1 MQKADMI
8 LSILSKKPIE
18 FKFNRIYRQLFNLDF
33 YYGVIDE
40 ISKNEIFKEYTIKEN
55 IDIDKLV
62 QNIIFRLKTE
72 KYNPKDLN
80 CIINNK
86 YIYLLKST
94 DISKFKEDALLNM
107 YINEGAIEDYIIQKV
122 LKQVLDNIY
131 FSNLNKEEFFK
142 ILDKKEDVISYL
154 KGIKHIYYYKVVKIN
169 LNKMFHVKQI
179 DILRSIINDKIDDG
193 RLKALIDLFIKS
205 NYLRF
210 YEIVK
215 NDDLYY
221 MYIDKDSHVSASL
234 YQLYFLKLRNVI
246 EELINLNRVNVSAVC
261 YYDEALLMI
270 KHGGDVKGFLKDL
283 NYRLKQ
289 LKYMDIEEYQ
299 LKDSNNIDFFNYNI
313 RFRNKESFTKILVSS
328 KVMNT
333 SINNFKKENK
343 PSYIGKRI
351 NLKREDIIRLY
362 TLEIDY
368 IYEYYKYAED
378 VNYKMRR
385 FRYYHKNSMI
395 STIALKENIS
405 IKAVKEKYI
414 KRYNF
419 SHQESYNQENKTPY
433 LSNRLK
439 TQKI

>member
-18 FKFNRIYRQLFNLDF
+18 FKVNRIYRQLFNLDF

-40 ISKNEIFKEYTIKEN
+40 IIKRNAFKMYIIKEDVDINKLVEDIIFK
-55 IDIDKLV
+55 
-62 QNIIFRLKTE
+62 LKTE
-72 KYNPKDLN
+72 RYKPIDLR

-94 DISKFKEDALLNM
+94 DISRFKEDALLNM
-107 YINEGAIEDYIIQKV
+107 YIDEGAIEDYILQKV

-131 FSNLNKEEFFK
+131 ISNLNKYEFFK
-142 ILDKKEDVISYL
+142 ILDKKEVVISYL
-154 KGIKHIYYYKVVKIN
+154 KSIRHIYYYKVVKIN
-169 LNKMFHVKQI
+169 LNNMFHVKQMET
-179 DILRSIINDKIDDG
+179 LKGIINFKIDDG
-193 RLKALIDLFIKS
+193 RFNVLIDLFIKS

-215 NDDLYY
+215 SDDLYY
-221 MYIDKDSHVSASL
+221 MYMDKDNHLSASF
-234 YQLYFLKLRNVI
+234 YKLYFLKIRDIV
-246 EELINLNRVNVSAVC
+246 EELINSKKVNVSTVC

-270 KHGGDVKGFLKDL
+270 RPGGDVKGFLQDL
-283 NYRLKQ
+283 NYRLKEF
-289 LKYMDIEEYQ
+289 KYINIEEYE
-299 LKDSNNIDFFNYNI
+299 LKDSNNIEFFNYNI

-328 KVMNT
+328 KVMNA
-333 SINNFKKENK
+333 SIHNFKKENR

-351 NLKREDIIRLY
+351 NLKREDIISLY

-368 IYEYYKYAED
+368 MYEYYKYAED

-405 IKAVKEKYI
+405 IRAVKDRYI
-414 KRYNF
+414 KGYKV
-419 SHQESYNQENKTPY
+419 SHQEGYNEEDKTPY
-433 LSNRLK
+433 LNKRLK
-439 TQKI
+439 VQKI

>member
-18 FKFNRIYRQLFNLDF
+18 FKVNRIYRQLFNLDF

-40 ISKNEIFKEYTIKEN
+40 IIKRNAFKMYIIKEDVDINKLVEDIIFK
-55 IDIDKLV
+55 
-62 QNIIFRLKTE
+62 LKTE
-72 KYNPKDLN
+72 RYKPIDLR

-107 YINEGAIEDYIIQKV
+107 YIDEGAIEDYILQKV

-131 FSNLNKEEFFK
+131 ISNLNKYEFFK
-142 ILDKKEDVISYL
+142 ILDKKEVVISYL
-154 KGIKHIYYYKVVKIN
+154 KSIRHIYYYKVVKIN
-169 LNKMFHVKQI
+169 LNNMFHVKQMET
-179 DILRSIINDKIDDG
+179 LKGIINFKIDDG
-193 RLKALIDLFIKS
+193 RFNVLIDLFIKS

-215 NDDLYY
+215 SDDLYY
-221 MYIDKDSHVSASL
+221 MYMDKDNHLSASF
-234 YQLYFLKLRNVI
+234 YKLYFLKIRDIV
-246 EELINLNRVNVSAVC
+246 EELINSKKVNVSTVC

-270 KHGGDVKGFLKDL
+270 RPGGDVKGFLQDL
-283 NYRLKQ
+283 NYRLKEF
-289 LKYMDIEEYQ
+289 KYINIEEYE
-299 LKDSNNIDFFNYNI
+299 LKDSNNIEFFNYNI

-328 KVMNT
+328 KVMNA
-333 SINNFKKENK
+333 SIHNFKKQNR

-351 NLKREDIIRLY
+351 NLKREDIISLY

-368 IYEYYKYAED
+368 MYEYYKYAED

-405 IKAVKEKYI
+405 IRAVKDRYI
-414 KRYNF
+414 KGYKV
-419 SHQESYNQENKTPY
+419 SHQEGYNEQDKTPY
-433 LSNRLK
+433 LSKRLK
-439 TQKI
+439 VQKI